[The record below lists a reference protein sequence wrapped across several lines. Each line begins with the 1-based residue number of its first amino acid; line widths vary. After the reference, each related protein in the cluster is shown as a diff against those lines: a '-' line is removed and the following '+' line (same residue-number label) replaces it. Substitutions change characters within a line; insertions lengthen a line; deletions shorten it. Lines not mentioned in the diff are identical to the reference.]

1 MGAPARQVVFNVP
14 PLTFNRDD
22 ALRYTGLAPSL
33 FQRLEATGSLT
44 GRRLGRHGEV
54 VFLREQLDTVT
65 SNLFGA
71 VSTDIDDEFGA
82 IGG

>member
-1 MGAPARQVVFNVP
+1 MGAAARQVTFNVP

-22 ALRYTGLAPSL
+22 ALRYTGIAPSL
-33 FQRLEATGSLT
+33 FQRLEAAGTLT
-44 GRRLGRHGEV
+44 GRRIGRNGEV
-54 VFLREQLDTVT
+54 VYLREQLDAVT

-82 IGG
+82 LGG